1 MVEAMIEGRKEGRIV
16 SNFNFEI
23 HDFEFFFSS
32 LTQRFVETKQ
42 NRGNW
47 DLGKQ
52 FEKNSPLALQPFT
65 KKHGKLSMGCR
76 WELRSWSPS
85 NFAGPSVS
93 LACAVALSELVLMRL
108 APLVC
113 GPVTFRRISHLSVLV
128 GAGGPCSWS
137 VSVLQFNIHWLF
149 HLRTCCG

>member
-65 KKHGKLSMGCR
+65 KKTRKVVDGLSLGVAVV
-76 WELRSWSPS
+76 E
-85 NFAGPSVS
+85 SV
-93 LACAVALSELVLMRL
+93 E
-108 APLVC
+108 
-113 GPVTFRRISHLSVLV
+113 FRRAQCVARLCGCPKRTSLN
-128 GAGGPCSWS
+128 A
-137 VSVLQFNIHWLF
+137 VSATRVRSRDFSSD
-149 HLRTCCG
+149 